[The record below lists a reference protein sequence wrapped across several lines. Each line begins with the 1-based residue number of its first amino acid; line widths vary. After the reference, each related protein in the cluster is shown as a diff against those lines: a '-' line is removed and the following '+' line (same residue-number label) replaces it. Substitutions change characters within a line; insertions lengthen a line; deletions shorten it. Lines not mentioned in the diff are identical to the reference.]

1 MIIKNKDDIETALLC
16 AKSDIL
22 GKLLNCKDGVLI
34 EISEFKPKRT
44 NPQNNFY
51 WANVKDI
58 TEILRAY
65 NVKKIFLGFELLM
78 TDEDVHQLNK
88 MQFNIDTTKKLSKKE
103 FCDFMESLFAFWI
116 TETKGKWQPKELTRG
131 YLERTGL

>member
-44 NPQNNFY
+44 DLQNNFY
-51 WANVKDI
+51 WANVRDI
-58 TEILRAY
+58 TDILRAY
-65 NVKKIFLGFELLM
+65 NIKKTIMGFKLLL
-78 TDEDVHQLNK
+78 TDEDVHEINK
-88 MQFNIDTTKKLSKKE
+88 QVFNIKTTTKLSKKE
-103 FCDFMESLFAFWI
+103 FCDFMDSLFAFWI
-116 TETKGKWQPKELTRG
+116 KKTKGKWQPKELTRG

>member
-16 AKSDIL
+16 AKSEIL

-44 NPQNNFY
+44 DLQNNFY
-51 WANVKDI
+51 WANVRDI
-58 TEILRAY
+58 TDILRAY
-65 NVKKIFLGFELLM
+65 NIKKTIMGFKLLL
-78 TDEDVHQLNK
+78 TDEDVHEINK
-88 MQFNIDTTKKLSKKE
+88 QVFNIKTTTKLSKKE
-103 FCDFMESLFAFWI
+103 FCDFMDSLFAFWI
-116 TETKGKWQPKELTRG
+116 EKTKGKWQPKELTRG

>member
-44 NPQNNFY
+44 DLQNNFY
-51 WANVKDI
+51 WANVRDI
-58 TEILRAY
+58 TDILRAY
-65 NVKKIFLGFELLM
+65 NIKKTIMGFKLLL
-78 TDEDVHQLNK
+78 TDEDVHEINK
-88 MQFNIDTTKKLSKKE
+88 QVFNIKTTTKLSKKE
-103 FCDFMESLFAFWI
+103 FCDFMDSLFAFWI
-116 TETKGKWQPKELTRG
+116 EKTKGKWQPKELTRG